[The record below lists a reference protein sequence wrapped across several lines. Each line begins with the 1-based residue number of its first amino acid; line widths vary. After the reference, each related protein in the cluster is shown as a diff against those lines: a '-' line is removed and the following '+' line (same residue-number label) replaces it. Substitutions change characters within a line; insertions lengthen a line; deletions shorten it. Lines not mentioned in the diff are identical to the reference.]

1 MMAFFTVDWPS
12 LFDIVIAY
20 VMALPVGWER
30 EHHERSAGL
39 RTFPLVSVASCAFV
53 VVAARGLQSTDAQSR
68 VIQGLVAGI
77 GFIGA
82 GTILKTG
89 RTVHGTATAASILV
103 TSVIGISVA
112 FHFYDLAIL
121 LSLMSLFTMRSFQA
135 WKHLEPG
142 IHNWDPDIST
152 STAHKSHSGSGQA

>member
-1 MMAFFTVDWPS
+1 MAPFTVDWQS
-12 LFDIVIAY
+12 LLDIVIAY
-20 VMALPVGWER
+20 AVALPVGWER
-30 EHHERSAGL
+30 ERHERSAGL

-53 VVAARGLQSTDAQSR
+53 VVAARALHNPDAQSR

-82 GTILKTG
+82 GTIMKSG

-103 TSVIGISVA
+103 TGVS
-112 FHFYDLAIL
+112 YDLSIL
-121 LSLMSLFTMRSFQA
+121 LSVMSLVTLRVFQA
-135 WKHLEPG
+135 WKYLEPG

-152 STAHKSHSGSGQA
+152 STARKPRSGSGQA